1 MRLAQFA
8 LRAPLALAPMA
19 GVTDR
24 PFRLLCRRFG
34 AAVAASEMVGADPTL
49 WDSAR
54 SRLRRDHDGEPEPRI
69 VQIAGGDARTMAEA
83 AARAA
88 ADGAQIVDVNMGC
101 PAKKVCNQAAGSA
114 LLRDETQVAAILA
127 AAVAAAG
134 VPVTLK
140 IRTGWSR
147 QTRNGTRIARI
158 AEDCGVAALAVHGRT
173 REDRFEGAAEYE
185 TIRDIKA
192 AIRIPVFANGDI
204 DSGAKARRVLDYTG
218 ADGVMI
224 GRAALGR
231 PWLFREIA
239 RALARD
245 TQLAPPAHAEV
256 RDIMLAH
263 LEELYAFYGEYTGLR
278 VARKHLGWYRDAAFG
293 DAGRRPH
300 RREQSTATHSSAVAS
315 APVDAGGAA
324 LFAQLRSVESAPR
337 QLELARAWFASSAAA
352 SAAGDTRPS
361 DGPLEGDRAA
371 ARSG

>member
-34 AAVAASEMVGADPTL
+34 AAVAASEMVGADPAL
-49 WDSAR
+49 WESQR
-54 SRLRRDHDGEPEPRI
+54 SRQRRDHAGEPEPRV
-69 VQIAGGDARTMAEA
+69 VQIAGGDAAIMAEA

-101 PAKKVCNQAAGSA
+101 PAKKVCNKAAGSA
-114 LLRDETQVAAILA
+114 LLRDEAQVAAILSA
-127 AAVAAAG
+127 TVAAAG

-147 QTRNGTRIARI
+147 QARNGTRIARI

-173 REDRFEGAAEYE
+173 REDRYDGAAEYE
-185 TIRDIKA
+185 IIRDIKA

-239 RALARD
+239 SALARE

-293 DAGRRPH
+293 DAGRRPQ
-300 RREQSTATHSSAVAS
+300 RREASSAATSAVAES
-315 APVDAGGAA
+315 APVDAAGAA
-324 LFAQLRSVESAPR
+324 LFAQLRSVESAPC
-337 QLELARAWFASSAAA
+337 QLELARAWFTTTAA
-352 SAAGDTRPS
+352 
-361 DGPLEGDRAA
+361 RAA
-371 ARSG
+371 

>member
-24 PFRLLCRRFG
+24 PFRLLCRSFG
-34 AAVAASEMVGADPTL
+34 AAVAASEMVAADPTL
-49 WDSAR
+49 WDSHR
-54 SRLRRDHDGEPEPRI
+54 SRLRRDHAGEPEPRV
-69 VQIAGGDARTMAEA
+69 VQIAGGDAKTMAEA

-101 PAKKVCNQAAGSA
+101 PAKKVCNKAAGSA
-114 LLRDETQVAAILA
+114 LLRDEVQVAAILA
-127 AAVAAAG
+127 ATVAAAG

-140 IRTGWSR
+140 IRTGWSS
-147 QTRNGTRIARI
+147 QARNGTRIARI

-173 REDRFEGAAEYE
+173 REDRYEGAAEYE
-185 TIRDIKA
+185 TIREIKA

-239 RALARD
+239 RALARE
-245 TQLAPPAHAEV
+245 TQLAPPAHTEV

-293 DAGRRPH
+293 DAGRRPY
-300 RREQSTATHSSAVAS
+300 RREESTAANPSAVAS
-315 APVDAGGAA
+315 APVEAGGAA
-324 LFAQLRSVESAPR
+324 LFAQLRSEESAPR
-337 QLELARAWFASSAAA
+337 QLELARAWFANTGA
-352 SAAGDTRPS
+352 
-361 DGPLEGDRAA
+361 RAA
-371 ARSG
+371 